1 VLGYAGNL
9 EQLLEATS
17 IFSRGH
23 LVVFD
28 QQLQVGA
35 QGRKAGTIGKASLVI
50 MRQRAPD
57 AKESKP
63 HYFSLP
69 DS

>member
-1 VLGYAGNL
+1 
-9 EQLLEATS
+9 
-17 IFSRGH
+17 

-35 QGRKAGTIGKASLVI
+35 QGRKAGTTGKASLVI